1 VSSITLF
8 REPANINLTGD
19 ACRWRGGGRPL
30 QLQVPEQVLAEEGRA
45 VHGALH
51 DVLRQVRR
59 LRAVGAL
66 REQGRVPLLP
76 GHDLAQERAPQV
88 PLGGEAF

>member
-1 VSSITLF
+1 
-8 REPANINLTGD
+8 
-19 ACRWRGGGRPL
+19 
-30 QLQVPEQVLAEEGRA
+30 